1 MNEAMQPIVGYNYGA
16 GKPQR
21 VIETIKKALALVTAI
36 YILSAAFAEIFA
48 ENLMM
53 LFTSDPALLE
63 IGVPGMRIGYI
74 GIVFFG
80 VTIITNSALQGLGKA
95 KESLILSLIR
105 HMAFMFLPMII
116 LPRIF
121 GMLGVWISFPLGDA
135 LGCVL
140 AYLFLRR
147 LIKWLKTPDAVFIK

>member
-1 MNEAMQPIVGYNYGA
+1 M
-16 GKPQR
+16 
-21 VIETIKKALALVTAI
+21 
-36 YILSAAFAEIFA
+36 
-48 ENLMM
+48 
-53 LFTSDPALLE
+53 
-63 IGVPGMRIGYI
+63 
-74 GIVFFG
+74 
-80 VTIITNSALQGLGKA
+80 TIITNSALQGLGKA